1 MKFKIGDQCKKVF
14 ENDKQSLDF
23 IASVIKIAATCIGK
37 LNENYYTHVIN
48 DFFFNRVIIHF

>member
-1 MKFKIGDQCKKVF
+1 MKIKIGDQCKKVF

-37 LNENYYTHVIN
+37 LNEKVFTLIQSTVI
-48 DFFFNRVIIHF
+48 FCVII